1 MLLDVIAVLIK
12 QSMSPCVNHFGKNN
26 TRLTLE
32 QQLMLTS
39 ENQTV
44 NARELEINSLKT
56 DESES

>member
-1 MLLDVIAVLIK
+1 MLLNVGAILIQ
-12 QSMSPCVNHFGKNN
+12 QSMSPCVNHLGKNN

-39 ENQTV
+39 ENQTA

>member
-1 MLLDVIAVLIK
+1 
-12 QSMSPCVNHFGKNN
+12 MSPCVNHFGKNN